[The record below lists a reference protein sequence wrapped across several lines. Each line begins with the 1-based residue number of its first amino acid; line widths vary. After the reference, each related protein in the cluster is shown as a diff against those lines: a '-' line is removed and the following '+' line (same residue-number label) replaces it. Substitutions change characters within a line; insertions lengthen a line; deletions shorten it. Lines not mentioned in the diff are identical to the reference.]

1 MDAAPGYEIFD
12 DVCAA
17 VFELARIDFVLR
29 IVLGQL
35 GGAKIGVHG
44 GEPGVGGDVVHPD
57 PGGTDFRRFGLA
69 DVEQQTGRAHG
80 RERARGH
87 HVDFTGGFFR
97 AHAPDGL
104 GHFLSVEDNGPAFF
118 DTLVDFRNCLDNLM
132 RRHNIFP
139 RQLVGSL
146 GGRRSVLLPLTV
158 IISPSGSP

>member
-1 MDAAPGYEIFD
+1 MPRTVRRNCGAPGS
-12 DVCAA
+12 ASSS
-17 VFELARIDFVLR
+17 
-29 IVLGQL
+29 
-35 GGAKIGVHG
+35 
-44 GEPGVGGDVVHPD
+44 
-57 PGGTDFRRFGLA
+57 

-118 DTLVDFRNCLDNLM
+118 DALVDFRDCLDNLM
-132 RRHNIFP
+132 IRHNIFP

-146 GGRRSVLLPLTV
+146 GGRRSVLLPLTYTRYKGKKDTFKPWDFTYNV
-158 IISPSGSP
+158 VNDSFVCPEDMN

>member
-17 VFELARIDFVLR
+17 VFELARIDFVLG
-29 IVLGQL
+29 IVLGQF
-35 GGAKIGVHG
+35 GGAKIGVPRPQARRRRGRRSIQTRVVRIFG
-44 GEPGVGGDVVHPD
+44 GSGWPMLNSKPDEHMGENVPVVTTSTSRAAFSGPM
-57 PGGTDFRRFGLA
+57 RRTASVISSALRTTAGL
-69 DVEQQTGRAHG
+69 
-80 RERARGH
+80 
-87 HVDFTGGFFR
+87 
-97 AHAPDGL
+97 
-104 GHFLSVEDNGPAFF
+104 F